1 MSRSRSLRLLLHGLA
16 CVALV
21 ATACSEAPVRGR
33 GSSGGGGGGGLPA
46 DTGTG
51 DAAPD
56 DTGGS
61 DTSPD
66 DTGAVDTTVDDTSSD
81 AAADTAADTI
91 GDTAADTAADT
102 GTLPP
107 TENCSNGVDDDL
119 DRAIDCL
126 DPDCAGAPICAS
138 FVEDCAD
145 GRDNDRDGAIDCG
158 DADCAANPD
167 CAPDFETSCSDGR
180 DNDRDGA
187 VDCEDLDCAG
197 ASNCFVPAESCANG
211 LDDDRD
217 GAIDCADGDCTF
229 AAACTLSGAC
239 NNFND
244 LTALSGV
251 TYDDITNQ
259 CLITCLTGG
268 AAPIDICFS
277 DCVSNSYGT
286 SQACG
291 DCFGA
296 TASCGFTTC
305 NSPCFPFGGT
315 PECSSCVQTS
325 CGPDFE
331 VCAGIPIPL

>member
-1 MSRSRSLRLLLHGLA
+1 M
-16 CVALV
+16 
-21 ATACSEAPVRGR
+21 RGR

-61 DTSPD
+61 DTSLD
-66 DTGAVDTTVDDTSSD
+66 DTGSVDTSSD
-81 AAADTAADTI
+81 AASDTASDTATDTN
-91 GDTAADTAADT
+91 GDTAADTAGDGDT

-119 DRAIDCL
+119 DRLIDCL
-126 DPDCAGAPICAS
+126 DPDCAGAPLCAG
-138 FVEDCAD
+138 FVEDCTD
-145 GRDNDRDGAIDCG
+145 GRDNDRDGSIDCADSDCSSTPACAPSRETSCNDRLDNDRDGAIDC
-158 DADCAANPD
+158 
-167 CAPDFETSCSDGR
+167 
-180 DNDRDGA
+180 
-187 VDCEDLDCAG
+187 EDLDCAS
-197 ASNCFVPAESCANG
+197 ASNCLVSTENCANG

-217 GAIDCADGDCTF
+217 GAIDCADGDCIF
-229 AAACTLSGAC
+229 DAACTPTAAC
-239 NNFND
+239 NNVND
-244 LTALSGV
+244 LNALSGV

-259 CLITCLTGG
+259 CLLTCLTGG
-268 AAPIDICFS
+268 GTALDVCFS

-296 TASCGFTTC
+296 AASCGLATC
-305 NSPCFPFGGT
+305 NTPCFPFGGT

-325 CGPDFE
+325 CGADFE
-331 VCAGIPIPL
+331 ACAGFPIPL

>member
-1 MSRSRSLRLLLHGLA
+1 
-16 CVALV
+16 V
-21 ATACSEAPVRGR
+21 ED
-33 GSSGGGGGGGLPA
+33 SGA
-46 DTGTG
+46 
-51 DAAPD
+51 
-56 DTGGS
+56 S
-61 DTSPD
+61 DTAVD
-66 DTGAVDTTVDDTSSD
+66 DTGATDTSVTD
-81 AAADTAADTI
+81 TGAGDTGVADTASDT
-91 GDTAADTAADT
+91 T
-102 GTLPP
+102 TLPP

-119 DRAIDCL
+119 DRLIDCL
-126 DPDCAGAPICAS
+126 DPDCAGAPICAG
-138 FVEDCAD
+138 FVEDCTD
-145 GRDNDRDGAIDCG
+145 GRDNDRDGAIDCADFDCDG
-158 DADCAANPD
+158 DP
-167 CAPDFETSCSDGR
+167 
-180 DNDRDGA
+180 
-187 VDCEDLDCAG
+187 
-197 ASNCFVPAESCANG
+197 NCFVPAESCSNG

-244 LTALSGV
+244 LTAISGV

-259 CLITCLTGG
+259 CLLTCLTGG
-268 AAPIDICFS
+268 APAIDICFS

-296 TASCGFTTC
+296 AASCGFTTC

-315 PECSSCVQTS
+315 PACSSCVQTS

>member
-1 MSRSRSLRLLLHGLA
+1 MRGRRLFLLLQALA

-51 DAAPD
+51 TG
-56 DTGGS
+56 DTATE
-61 DTSPD
+61 DTIGADSSPE
-66 DTGAVDTTVDDTSSD
+66 DTGAVDTSEDTTPDTSSD
-81 AAADTAADTI
+81 TATDTV
-91 GDTAADTAADT
+91 GDTAADTAAD
-102 GTLPP
+102 TLPP

-119 DRAIDCL
+119 DRLIDCL
-126 DPDCAGAPICAS
+126 DPDCAGAPLCAD
-138 FVEDCAD
+138 FVEDCTD

-158 DADCAANPD
+158 DADCAATPA
-167 CAPDFETSCSDGR
+167 CAPDFETSCTDGR

-187 VDCEDLDCAG
+187 IDCADFDCAG

-217 GAIDCADGDCTF
+217 GAIDCADGDCVF
-229 AAACTLSGAC
+229 DAACSSSAAC
-239 NNFND
+239 DNIND
-244 LTALSGV
+244 LNAIAGV

-259 CLITCLTGG
+259 CLLTCLTGG
-268 AAPIDICFS
+268 APAIDICFS

-286 SQACG
+286 SRACG

-296 TASCGFTTC
+296 TALCGFTEC

-315 PECSSCVQTS
+315 PECNSCVQSS

>member
-1 MSRSRSLRLLLHGLA
+1 MLAHALA
-16 CVALV
+16 CVTVV

-33 GSSGGGGGGGLPA
+33 GSSGGGGGGGGLPA

-61 DTSPD
+61 DSGLD

-81 AAADTAADTI
+81 TATDTS

-119 DRAIDCL
+119 DRLIDCL
-126 DPDCAGAPICAS
+126 DPDCAGAPLCAG

-145 GRDNDRDGAIDCG
+145 GRDNDRDGAIDC
-158 DADCAANPD
+158 ADRDCDGTPA
-167 CAPDFETSCSDGR
+167 CAPDFETSCTDR
-180 DNDRDGA
+180 LDNDRDGA
-187 VDCEDLDCAG
+187 VDCEDPDCEG
-197 ASNCFVPAESCANG
+197 TASCFVPAESCDNG

-217 GAIDCADGDCTF
+217 GAVDCEDGDCF
-229 AAACTLSGAC
+229 FDAACSSSAAC
-239 NNFND
+239 NNIND
-244 LTALSGV
+244 LNAIAGV

-259 CLITCLTGG
+259 CLLTCLTGG
-268 AAPIDICFS
+268 ASAIDVCFS
-277 DCVSNSYGT
+277 DCVSSSYGT

-296 TASCGFTTC
+296 TALCGFTAC
-305 NSPCFPFGGT
+305 NTPCFPFGGT
-315 PECSSCVQTS
+315 PECNSCVQTS
-325 CGPDFE
+325 CGADFE
-331 VCAGIPIPL
+331 SCAGVPLPL

>member
-1 MSRSRSLRLLLHGLA
+1 MRGRRLFLLLQVLA

-21 ATACSEAPVRGR
+21 STACSEAPVRGR
-33 GSSGGGGGGGLPA
+33 GSSGGGGGGGGGGLPA
-46 DTGTG
+46 DTGTV
-51 DAAPD
+51 
-56 DTGGS
+56 DTGEDTNGADSSPEDSGAIDTSEDTTPDTVS
-61 DTSPD
+61 DTS
-66 DTGAVDTTVDDTSSD
+66 
-81 AAADTAADTI
+81 ADTI
-91 GDTAADTAADT
+91 GDTAADTAGDT

-119 DRAIDCL
+119 DRLIDCL
-126 DPDCAGAPICAS
+126 DPDCAGAPLCAS
-138 FVEDCAD
+138 FVEDCSD
-145 GRDNDRDGAIDCG
+145 GRDNDRDGAIDC
-158 DADCAANPD
+158 ADSDCSSTPA
-167 CAPDFETSCSDGR
+167 CAPSRETSCNDR
-180 DNDRDGA
+180 LDNDRDGA
-187 VDCEDLDCAG
+187 IDCADFDCD
-197 ASNCFVPAESCANG
+197 SDPNCFVPAESCNNG

-217 GAIDCADGDCTF
+217 GAIDCADGDCF
-229 AAACTLSGAC
+229 FEAACTPSAAC
-239 NNFND
+239 NNIND
-244 LTALSGV
+244 LNAISGV

-259 CLITCLTGG
+259 CLLTCLTGG

-315 PECSSCVQTS
+315 PACSSCVQTS

-331 VCAGIPIPL
+331 ICAGIPIPL

>member
-1 MSRSRSLRLLLHGLA
+1 MRGRRLFLLLQALA

-51 DAAPD
+51 TG
-56 DTGGS
+56 DTATE
-61 DTSPD
+61 DTIGADSSPE
-66 DTGAVDTTVDDTSSD
+66 DTGAVDTSEDTTPDTSSD
-81 AAADTAADTI
+81 TATDTI

-102 GTLPP
+102 LPP
-107 TENCSNGVDDDL
+107 TENCSNGVVDDL
-119 DRAIDCL
+119 DRLIDCL
-126 DPDCAGAPICAS
+126 DPDCAGAPLCAD
-138 FVEDCAD
+138 FVEDCTD
-145 GRDNDRDGAIDCG
+145 GRDNDRDGAIDC
-158 DADCAANPD
+158 AD
-167 CAPDFETSCSDGR
+167 F
-180 DNDRDGA
+180 
-187 VDCEDLDCAG
+187 DCAG
-197 ASNCFVPAESCANG
+197 ASNCFVPAESCSNG

-217 GAIDCADGDCTF
+217 GAIDCADGDCVF
-229 AAACTLSGAC
+229 DAACSSSAAC
-239 NNFND
+239 DNIND
-244 LTALSGV
+244 LNAIAGV

-259 CLITCLTGG
+259 CLLTCLTGG
-268 AAPIDICFS
+268 APAIDICFS

-286 SQACG
+286 SRACG

-296 TASCGFTTC
+296 TALCGFTEC

-315 PECSSCVQTS
+315 PECNSCVQSS

>member
-1 MSRSRSLRLLLHGLA
+1 MLAQALA
-16 CVALV
+16 CIAVV

-33 GSSGGGGGGGLPA
+33 GSSGGGGGGGGGLPA

-51 DAAPD
+51 DATVEDSGA
-56 DTGGS
+56 S
-61 DTSPD
+61 DTAVD
-66 DTGAVDTTVDDTSSD
+66 DTGATDTSVTD
-81 AAADTAADTI
+81 TGAGDTGVADTASDT
-91 GDTAADTAADT
+91 T
-102 GTLPP
+102 TLPP

-119 DRAIDCL
+119 DRLIDCL
-126 DPDCAGAPICAS
+126 DPDCAGAPICAG
-138 FVEDCAD
+138 FVEDCTD
-145 GRDNDRDGAIDCG
+145 GRDNDRDGAIDCADFDCDG
-158 DADCAANPD
+158 DP
-167 CAPDFETSCSDGR
+167 
-180 DNDRDGA
+180 
-187 VDCEDLDCAG
+187 
-197 ASNCFVPAESCANG
+197 NCFVPAESCSNG

-244 LTALSGV
+244 LTAISGV

-259 CLITCLTGG
+259 CLLTCLTGG
-268 AAPIDICFS
+268 APAIDICFS

-296 TASCGFTTC
+296 AASCGFTTC

-315 PECSSCVQTS
+315 PACSSCVQTS